1 MANAS
6 IKEFAHFQFT
16 STTATVATA
25 GTRVQISTDA
35 TIRSPYVVVQASSAN
50 AGTIYLGGSTVS
62 STNGLELF
70 PGESFIF
77 NAETSR
83 EGNRVFRLSDI
94 YLDSTA
100 NGLICRVMYA
110 LEATS

>member
-1 MANAS
+1 MATATV
-6 IKEFAHFQFT
+6 KEFGHFQLT
-16 STTATVATA
+16 STTATVSTA
-25 GTRVQISTDA
+25 GTRVQISTDT
-35 TIRSPYVVVQASSAN
+35 TIRTPYVVIQASSAN

-70 PGESFIF
+70 PGESYIF

-83 EGNRVFRLSDI
+83 EGNRVYRLSDI
-94 YLDSTA
+94 YLDSSA
-100 NGLICRVMYA
+100 NGLICRVMYL